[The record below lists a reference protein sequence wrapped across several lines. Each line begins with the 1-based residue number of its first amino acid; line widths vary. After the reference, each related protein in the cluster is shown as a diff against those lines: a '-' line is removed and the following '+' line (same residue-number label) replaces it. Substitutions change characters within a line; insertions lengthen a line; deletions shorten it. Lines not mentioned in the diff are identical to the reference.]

1 MARNSVMKRY
11 KNKQF
16 ITEVRTKT
24 NSVLSRK
31 IETYDPSEIIAS
43 VIEIIEDSSLEALLS
58 SDTIRKLQDVYFEL
72 QSAEEKEEE
81 IIRRGL

>member
-1 MARNSVMKRY
+1 MKRY